1 MNRATGTP
9 PPGKKEFN
17 PKDAV
22 LVFLAFA
29 LISAAVIFAL
39 VIYEVLNLKDLL
51 SFENPRQLAMY
62 VVLPPISLLLFGI
75 ILTLITPASY
85 IDETNKSY
93 QNYSLTAILAFTFAG
108 ALFEELLFRGIIQNV
123 LTLYLPNLR
132 VAIVLTTVLF
142 VGMHVQYY
150 TKPLML
156 LNITI
161 PSLVFGWVYV
171 QTDNLLVP
179 ILVHFLMNLGITLLF
194 KYNMIQMRGEKN
206 SE

>member
-51 SFENPRQLAMY
+51 SFGNPLQLAMY

-132 VAIVLTTVLF
+132 VAIVITTVLF

-161 PSLVFGWVYV
+161 PSLVFGWVYG

>member
-1 MNRATGTP
+1 MNRTTETP
-9 PPGKKEFN
+9 PPGHKEFN
-17 PKDAV
+17 PKDAT
-22 LVFLAFA
+22 LVFFAFA

-39 VIYEVLNLKDLL
+39 VIYDVLTLQDLL
-51 SFENPRQLAMY
+51 SFENPLQLVMY
-62 VVLPPISLLLFGI
+62 VVLPTISLLLFGI
-75 ILTLITPASY
+75 ILTLLTPASY

-93 QNYSLTAILAFTFAG
+93 QKYSPAAILAFTLAG

-123 LTLYLPNLR
+123 LTLYLPGPWI
-132 VAIVLTTVLF
+132 AIAITTVLF

-194 KYNMIQMRGEKN
+194 KYKVIQMRGEKG
-206 SE
+206 

>member
-1 MNRATGTP
+1 MNRPTESP
-9 PPGKKEFN
+9 QPGKKEFN

-39 VIYEVLNLKDLL
+39 IIYDVLTLQDLL
-51 SFENPRQLAMY
+51 SFDYPLQLAMY
-62 VVLPPISLLLFGI
+62 VVLPTISLLLFGI
-75 ILTLITPASY
+75 ILTLLTPASY

-93 QNYSLTAILAFTFAG
+93 QNYSLTAILFFTLAG

-123 LTLYLPNLR
+123 LTLYLPNPWA
-132 VAIVLTTVLF
+132 AIAITTVLF

-179 ILVHFLMNLGITLLF
+179 FLVHFMMNLGITLLF
-194 KYNMIQMRGEKN
+194 KYKVIQMRGE
-206 SE
+206 

>member
-1 MNRATGTP
+1 MDHSTQTP
-9 PPGKKEFN
+9 QQAKKEFK

-22 LVFLAFA
+22 LVFLVFA

-39 VIYEVLNLKDLL
+39 VIYDV
-51 SFENPRQLAMY
+51 
-62 VVLPPISLLLFGI
+62 
-75 ILTLITPASY
+75 LTLLTPASY

-93 QNYSLTAILAFTFAG
+93 QNYSLAAIVCFTLAG

-123 LTLYLPNLR
+123 LNLYLPQPWL
-132 VAIVLTTVLF
+132 AIGITTVLF

-150 TKPLML
+150 SKPLML

-161 PSLVFGWVYV
+161 PSLVFGWIYV
-171 QTDNLLVP
+171 QTHNLLVP

-194 KYNMIQMRGEKN
+194 KYKVIQMRGEKG
-206 SE
+206 

>member
-1 MNRATGTP
+1 MNRPTETLP
-9 PPGKKEFN
+9 PAKKEFN

-22 LVFLAFA
+22 LVFFAFA

-39 VIYEVLNLKDLL
+39 VIYRVLTLQDLL
-51 SFENPRQLAMY
+51 SFEHPLKMVLY
-62 VVLPPISLLLFGI
+62 VVFPTISLLLFGI
-75 ILTLITPASY
+75 ILTLLTPASY

-93 QNYSLTAILAFTFAG
+93 QNYSLAAIVSFTLAG

-123 LTLYLPNLR
+123 LNLYLPQPWL
-132 VAIVLTTVLF
+132 AIGITTVLF

-179 ILVHFLMNLGITLLF
+179 ILVHFFMNLGITLLF
-194 KYNMIQMRGEKN
+194 KYKVIQMRGEKG
-206 SE
+206 

>member
-51 SFENPRQLAMY
+51 SFENPLQLAMY

-194 KYNMIQMRGEKN
+194 KYKVIQMRGEKN

>member
-1 MNRATGTP
+1 MDHSTQTP
-9 PPGKKEFN
+9 QQAKKEFK

-22 LVFLAFA
+22 LVFLVFA

-39 VIYEVLNLKDLL
+39 VIYDVLTLQDLL
-51 SFENPRQLAMY
+51 SFDNPLQLALY
-62 VVLPPISLLLFGI
+62 VVLPFISLMLFGI
-75 ILTLITPASY
+75 ILTLLTPASY

-93 QNYSLTAILAFTFAG
+93 QNYSLAAIVCFTLAG

-123 LTLYLPNLR
+123 LNLYLPQPWL
-132 VAIVLTTVLF
+132 AIGITTVLF

-150 TKPLML
+150 SKPLML

-161 PSLVFGWVYV
+161 PSLVFGWIYV
-171 QTDNLLVP
+171 QTHNLLVP

-194 KYNMIQMRGEKN
+194 KYKVIQMRGEKG
-206 SE
+206 

>member
-1 MNRATGTP
+1 MNRAAMTP
-9 PPGKKEFN
+9 PPGKKEFY

-39 VIYEVLNLKDLL
+39 VVYDVLTLQDLL
-51 SFENPRQLAMY
+51 SFENPLQLAIY
-62 VVLPPISLLLFGI
+62 VVLPTISLLLFGI
-75 ILTLITPASY
+75 ILTLLTPASY

-93 QNYSLTAILAFTFAG
+93 QNYSLPAILAFTFAG

-123 LTLYLPNLR
+123 LTLYLPNPWI
-132 VAIVLTTVLF
+132 AIAITTVLF

-150 TKPLML
+150 SKPLML

-171 QTDNLLVP
+171 QTHNLLVP

-194 KYNMIQMRGEKN
+194 KYKVIAMRGEKR
-206 SE
+206 